1 MITLIENVIAAVF
14 VSGFI
19 YILIGVVVSLTGADI
34 DLEAQGND
42 YTALMIICFIVSYII
57 VIAFRT
63 GMKNKDG

>member
-1 MITLIENVIAAVF
+1 MITLIENVIAAAA

-34 DLEAQGND
+34 DLEAQGTD
-42 YTALMIICFIVSYII
+42 YTALIIISFIVSYII
-57 VIAFRT
+57 VIAFRG